1 MSFRIAIA
9 LWGIVILACYVV
21 PYFLLDSVAHWT
33 GAFLFWTLAGLAVIL
48 LNVVATSGF
57 GEGDE

>member
-21 PYFLLDSVAHWT
+21 PYFLLGSVTHWT